1 MTEAVIYN
9 DPTKLSTNVLQPTV
23 PVIPKKSFSRLY
35 GKHDV
40 FDGEYNL
47 SQKLLAEFLGTA
59 LFVYGVVSSN
69 VFFEDPSLDMY
80 DDDYLIQYY
89 DYPICRILGSC
100 CMGGVIIY
108 IFGRVSGAHFN
119 PAVSLGLF
127 IRHKLSGM
135 ELVLYIVAQLL
146 GGFLGCVFVGLC
158 RRGKFKKMAGNAID
172 YYLITTY
179 RNSTSKN
186 GWCYVSAFL
195 FEIFGTFILV
205 MFILASCE
213 RDNYL
218 GPALGLAFSSVLIAL
233 SGIGGRI
240 SGCSLNPARS
250 FAPALVQVM
259 AGGNKDP
266 IKQIWIYLVGPLLGA
281 VIAAFVWPLFVYQF

>member
-9 DPTKLSTNVLQPTV
+9 DPTKFSTSALQPTTQAHV
-23 PVIPKKSFSRLY
+23 VKKTFSRLY

-40 FDGEYNL
+40 YDGEYNL
-47 SQKLLAEFLGTA
+47 SQKILAEFLGTA
-59 LFVYGVVSSN
+59 LFVYGVCSSN
-69 VFFEDPSLDMY
+69 VFNEDPVAK
-80 DDDYLIQYY
+80 
-89 DYPICRILGSC
+89 ILGSC

-108 IFGRVSGAHFN
+108 IFGRISGAHFN

-127 IRHKLSGM
+127 LRHKLSSM
-135 ELVLYIVAQLL
+135 ELGLYILAQIL
-146 GGFLGCVFVGLC
+146 GGFLGCVLLALC
-158 RRGKFKKMAGNAID
+158 RRGKFKEMAGNAIA
-172 YYLITTY
+172 YYLITTN
-179 RNSTSKN
+179 RNSEKKN
-186 GWCYVSAFL
+186 AGCYISALL
-195 FEIFGTFILV
+195 FEILGTFILV

-233 SGIGGRI
+233 SGIGGNI

-250 FAPALVQVM
+250 FAPALVQLM
-259 AGGNKDP
+259 AKGNKDP
-266 IKQIWIYLVGPLLGA
+266 IKQIWIYLLGPIIGA